1 MVNRRFNLVAT
12 SDDEEEAPLPP
23 PQSKQQRKRK
33 MMLVCEEEEEDD
45 NNEIPKDNKNE
56 KEQEEEEKVE
66 EVVRAKPVG
75 NPVRV
80 SGKGKRWRKHF
91 HTFDYDGNHYT
102 LEDPVLL
109 FPEDIAQKPY
119 AAIIKDITQCQ
130 DGSVMMTGQWFYR
143 PEEAPKHGGGFWKP
157 IDTRELF
164 YSFHQDEVPAESI
177 MHKCVT
183 HFVPAHKQLPNR
195 KQHPG
200 FIIQKVYDFE
210 GRKLYRLSDMAFRDG
225 KQEEINVLIERTL
238 QRIGNDLLDIETEHA
253 PADQHHPMK
262 NISKYKRKNISPL
275 YISREEKGTRM
286 GGKHLKPENNASEH
300 YRILMSFNALTGDAH
315 RDKWLERMLQH
326 IQYMWNSD
334 GSTKKDDKGLRNANF
349 SGIKNTSNNT
359 ISDSRNDSQVKAGE
373 GSKYFIW
380 PDAAVPAIVALEK
393 ASHDALSSD
402 LQKYNQK
409 LRSLDFNLKSN
420 ALLAHR
426 LLNGELEPSKFINM
440 TPTELKEGF
449 TAEEIDKKEPDELQ
463 NMQMTNARC
472 SRCNKS
478 KVGVRDII
486 CAGDSDR
493 YQLECIHCGNSWYAS
508 PDEVS
513 TLTIY
518 GNIGAAGHAD

>member
-1 MVNRRFNLVAT
+1 MVVEPTPSQIINRET
-12 SDDEEEAPLPP
+12 T
-23 PQSKQQRKRK
+23 
-33 MMLVCEEEEEDD
+33 
-45 NNEIPKDNKNE
+45 
-56 KEQEEEEKVE
+56 
-66 EVVRAKPVG
+66 
-75 NPVRV
+75 RV
-80 SGKGKRWRKHF
+80 SEPLRH
-91 HTFDYDGNHYT
+91 
-102 LEDPVLL
+102 VL
-109 FPEDIAQKPY
+109 
-119 AAIIKDITQCQ
+119 
-130 DGSVMMTGQWFYR
+130 
-143 PEEAPKHGGGFWKP
+143 
-157 IDTRELF
+157 
-164 YSFHQDEVPAESI
+164 
-177 MHKCVT
+177 
-183 HFVPAHKQLPNR
+183 
-195 KQHPG
+195 
-200 FIIQKVYDFE
+200 
-210 GRKLYRLSDMAFRDG
+210 
-225 KQEEINVLIERTL
+225 
-238 QRIGNDLLDIETEHA
+238 
-253 PADQHHPMK
+253 
-262 NISKYKRKNISPL
+262 
-275 YISREEKGTRM
+275 
-286 GGKHLKPENNASEH
+286 
-300 YRILMSFNALTGDAH
+300 
-315 RDKWLERMLQH
+315 
-326 IQYMWNSD
+326 NSD